1 MAPGIARG
9 VGGGFVKRG
18 WQTCVSGRPRPRGR
32 ADPAWREGAVLKGQ
46 DRWEK
51 KWGGRRE
58 ELPSC
63 GLGLC
68 LLRVSL
74 SPLWWRGVPH
84 TLSESWERGCL
95 N

>member
-9 VGGGFVKRG
+9 VGGSFVKSG

-32 ADPAWREGAVLKGQ
+32 ADPGWREGAVLKGQ

-74 SPLWWRGVPH
+74 SHFGGEASRTHSVSLGK
-84 TLSESWERGCL
+84 GDA
-95 N
+95 